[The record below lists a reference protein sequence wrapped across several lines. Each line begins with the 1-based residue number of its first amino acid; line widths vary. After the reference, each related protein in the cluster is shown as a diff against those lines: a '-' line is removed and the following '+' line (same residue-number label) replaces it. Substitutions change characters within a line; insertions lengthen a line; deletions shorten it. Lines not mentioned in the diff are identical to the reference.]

1 MRREGPSSA
10 DSFFKQREHLNLEPQ
25 RYARAILIDGDATSG
40 PLSRMR
46 LQDRG
51 YSVTLVRDVP
61 AAAAAARSAPAA
73 VIFVQADPGTAETS
87 RLIQALKS
95 EDTTR
100 HLPIQLLG
108 SPTGS
113 APAPKGLN
121 SVARTNW

>member
-1 MRREGPSSA
+1 M
-10 DSFFKQREHLNLEPQ
+10 NLEPQ

-108 SPTGS
+108 APTGN

>member
-1 MRREGPSSA
+1 MT
-10 DSFFKQREHLNLEPQ
+10 LEAQ
-25 RYARAILIDGDATSG
+25 RYARAILIDDDAASG
-40 PLSRMR
+40 PLSKMR

-51 YSVTLVRDVP
+51 YSVTLVKDV
-61 AAAAAARSAPAA
+61 ASAAAAARSAAAA

-87 RLIQALKS
+87 GLIQALKS
-95 EDTTR
+95 EDSTR

-108 SPTGS
+108 APTGS